1 MARMMKK
8 IIRMIA
14 MTILRFVI
22 FCFFFLKKFGGMV
35 GGKGGEET
43 AVRAGCFELQMG
55 GGRKGRLKRV
65 VRLLIRCAR
74 GERGVWRGRSVF
86 IQMDRGNGVGNLIFA

>member
-1 MARMMKK
+1 MTTATMARMMKK

-22 FCFFFLKKFGGMV
+22 FYFFLKKKFGGMV

-43 AVRAGCFELQMG
+43 AV
-55 GGRKGRLKRV
+55 
-65 VRLLIRCAR
+65 
-74 GERGVWRGRSVF
+74 
-86 IQMDRGNGVGNLIFA
+86 